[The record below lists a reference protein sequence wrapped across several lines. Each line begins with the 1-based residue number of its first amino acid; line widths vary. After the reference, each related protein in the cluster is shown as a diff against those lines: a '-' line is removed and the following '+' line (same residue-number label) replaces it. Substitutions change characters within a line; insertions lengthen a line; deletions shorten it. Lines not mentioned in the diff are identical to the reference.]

1 MNPYLIIGLLIGWLA
16 SLAGVGWWQN
26 TAGHTAE
33 RTAWQ
38 TRENSELRAANAKI
52 ITLQASA
59 RRIEQAHALAL
70 SEISTNYQKDLSHA
84 IKQRAA
90 DLAAVRAGT
99 LRLRVQY
106 PASIYAIGERPAET
120 CPGAGGRD
128 GPQGTELPAT
138 ITADLLA
145 LAADADDITRQLTAC
160 QRVILEDR
168 AGQ

>member
-16 SLAGVGWWQN
+16 SLAGVGSWQN
-26 TAGHTAE
+26 AAGHTAE

-38 TRENSELRAANAKI
+38 TRENAELRTANAKI

-59 RRIEQAHALAL
+59 RRIEQAHSMAL
-70 SEISTNYQKDLSHA
+70 SEISTTYEKELHHA
-84 IKQRAA
+84 NKQRSA

-99 LRLRVQY
+99 LRLRY
-106 PASIYAIGERPAET
+106 SNPASINTTGDHSTET
-120 CPGAGGRD
+120 ASATGGCD
-128 GPQGTELPAT
+128 GPEGAELPAA

>member
-1 MNPYLIIGLLIGWLA
+1 MNTYLIIGLLIGWLA

-99 LRLRVQY
+99 LRLRY
-106 PASIYAIGERPAET
+106 PNTSSIYSLGDRPAET
-120 CPGAGGRD
+120 GPGAGGCD
-128 GPQGTELPAT
+128 GPKGAELPQS
-138 ITADLLA
+138 IVADLLG
-145 LAADADDITRQLTAC
+145 LAADADDVTRQLTAC
-160 QRVILEDR
+160 QRVIIEDR
-168 AGQ
+168 AER